1 MVAQMVEDDKAH
13 RQKMADEVAEGDDK
27 LFTDNKT
34 KVNNFNDACAETV
47 QKTLVNKER
56 LAELNQ

>member
-47 QKTLVNKER
+47 
-56 LAELNQ
+56 